1 MRDGVMVTCIVCP
14 FRSNMRPT
22 MIATAAT
29 CWTRKCATKAVTS
42 ARRFS
47 STADSVSTGAT
58 CGEQTATN
66 VLCRRFSPKY
76 AY

>member
-22 MIATAAT
+22 MIATVAT

-58 CGEQTATN
+58 LWRADCNECSLPQIQY
-66 VLCRRFSPKY
+66 KI
-76 AY
+76 